1 MSETRVD
8 TDLLA
13 LDLMADGVLEAPE
26 VAELGQRDLS
36 DPKLAR
42 ELEENRRLVGLLAKA
57 RVPVREGFA
66 DEVMSSLE
74 ERPTSAR
81 TWLIAAAVVAVLGL
95 AAVTLVSG
103 SSWST
108 GLTGALVDFSATAL
122 SAGAGLM
129 DASWKGVATLM
140 ASWFGGSPVR
150 IAIAAAMVVAANLL
164 LFRLV
169 RRPAR
174 ARRRG

>member
-1 MSETRVD
+1 MSDTRVD

-13 LDLMADGVLEAPE
+13 LDLLADGGLEASE
-26 VAELGQRDLS
+26 AAEIQQRRLS

-42 ELEENRRLVGLLAKA
+42 ELEENRRLVDLLAKT
-57 RVPVREGFA
+57 RVAVREDFA

-74 ERPTSAR
+74 ERPASAR
-81 TWLIAAAVVAVLGL
+81 TWLVAAGVVALLGIAAA
-95 AAVTLVSG
+95 TLISG
-103 SSWST
+103 SWST
-108 GLTGALVDFSATAL
+108 GLTGAVFDFSATAL

-140 ASWFGGSPVR
+140 ASWFGGSPLR
-150 IAIAAAMVVAANLL
+150 IAIAAAVVIAANLL
-164 LFRLV
+164 LVRLV